1 MNSLWQNLMLLSLP
15 YSQWQHASILHRL
28 VGLLQSWRNGSYVMQ
43 YAEAIGGVL
52 VALVFA
58 LAPFLPNTDLIGI
71 LLAACGAYW
80 LLLTLSDDEA
90 DDEATGGAASL
101 RRRFTGLTTPIHLLV
116 FLYWGVSIVATGLS
130 PVKQAALVGLG
141 KLTLYLLFFLLAA
154 RVLRSP
160 RIRSFVLS
168 VYLLTA
174 LAVSAYGLQQWFSG
188 TAALATWV
196 DPESPLSKLTRV
208 YSYLGNP
215 NLLAGYLVPALIFS
229 VVGILAWRSRAC
241 KALALMMA
249 IVNGTCLILTF
260 SRAGWI
266 GMFVAGL
273 ALVVLLAYWWSVALP
288 KFWRTWAIPIAVGGL
303 AGLVLLSMLVLP
315 PFRDRVISMF
325 AGRGDSSNNF
335 RINVWLSVVEMIKQR
350 PVLGIGP
357 GNVAFN
363 KIYPIFQRA
372 RFSALSAYSILLEV
386 AVETGAIG
394 VACFVWLLLVTLNL
408 GLTMLNRLREVGD
421 RAGLWLIGAIA
432 TLLGML
438 SHGLFDTVL
447 YRPQVNTL
455 WWLMFAL
462 IASFYSL
469 PVQAA
474 ATGEDDRV
482 LR

>member
-1 MNSLWQNLMLLSLP
+1 MNSLWQNLMLLTLP
-15 YSQWQHASILHRL
+15 YPQWQQASILHRL
-28 VGLLQSWRNGSYVMQ
+28 VGLLQSWRRGSYVMQ

-58 LAPFLPNTDLIGI
+58 LAPFLPNTDLIGV

-80 LLLTLSDDEA
+80 LLLTLSDNEA
-90 DDEATGGAASL
+90 RS
-101 RRRFTGLTTPIHLLV
+101 RRAGLTTPIHLLV
-116 FLYWGVSIVATGLS
+116 LLYWGVSIVAVGLS

-141 KLTLYLLFFLLAA
+141 KLSLYLLFFLLAA
-154 RVLRSP
+154 RVLRSA
-160 RIRSFVLS
+160 RIRSFVIG
-168 VYLLTA
+168 VYLLVA

-196 DPESPLSKLTRV
+196 DPESPLSKITRV

-215 NLLAGYLVPALIFS
+215 NLLAGYLVPALTFS

-241 KALALMMA
+241 KALAVLMA
-249 IVNGTCLILTF
+249 AVNGTCLILTF

-273 ALVVLLAYWWSVALP
+273 MLVTLLAYWWSIGLP
-288 KFWRTWAIPIAVGGL
+288 PFWRTWAIPIAVGGL

-315 PFRDRVISMF
+315 PFRDRVVSMF

-335 RINVWLSVVEMIKQR
+335 RINVWVAVLEMIRAR
-350 PVLGIGP
+350 PILGIGP

-363 KIYPIFQRA
+363 QIYPIYQRA

-386 AVETGAIG
+386 AVETGVVG
-394 VACFVWLLLVTLNL
+394 VTCFLWLLLVTFNL
-408 GLTMLNRLREVGD
+408 GLTTLHRLRTIGD
-421 RAGLWLIGAIA
+421 REGLWLIGAIA

-438 SHGLFDTVL
+438 SHGMFDTVL

-455 WWLMFAL
+455 WWLMFAM
-462 IASFYSL
+462 IASYYS
-469 PVQAA
+469 PPEVSDQV
-474 ATGEDDRV
+474 V
-482 LR
+482 LEADESQ